1 MISSRGLAARFS
13 AVPAP
18 VQGALYMILAAL
30 GFSLMNMFIR
40 IAAAEMH
47 PFAIAFFRNAFALLF
62 ILPWLARTGLSGL
75 RTQRLGT
82 HVLRSLFGI
91 VAMLCWF
98 TSVVLL
104 PLGEAV
110 ALNFTVPLF
119 ATAGAALF
127 LGEKVGARRWAATFV
142 GFLGVLIVLRPG
154 FAEVTPAMAL
164 PIIASVFMA
173 ASVLLIKSL
182 SRTEHPA
189 TIVFYLN
196 MLLTPLSLGPALFFW
211 EWPRWPIVAALVA
224 LGLFATLSQLALTQ
238 AFSKTEASA
247 VMPFDYARLPFIA
260 IMAYLAFGEIP
271 SVWIWPGAAVIA
283 GATIYI
289 ARREAYVAR
298 LRAASGAAGESPRAQ
313 V

>member
-1 MISSRGLAARFS
+1 MITSRGIAARLS

-18 VQGALYMILAAL
+18 VQGALYMIAAAF

-40 IAAAEMH
+40 IAAAELH
-47 PFAIAFFRNAFALLF
+47 PFTIAFFRNLFALAF

-82 HVLRSLFGI
+82 HLLRGLFGI
-91 VAMLCWF
+91 TAMLCWF
-98 TSVVLL
+98 SSVVLL

-127 LGEKVGARRWAATFV
+127 LGEVVGIRRWAATFV

-154 FAEVTPAMAL
+154 FAEVTPVMAL

-173 ASVLLIKSL
+173 ASVLLVKSL

-189 TIVFYLN
+189 TIVLILN
-196 MLLTPLSLGPALFFW
+196 MILTPLSLGPALLYW
-211 EWPRWPIVAALVA
+211 QWPSWPVLAALVA
-224 LGLFATLSQLALTQ
+224 LGLFATFAQLALTQ
-238 AFSKTEASA
+238 AFSKAEAS
-247 VMPFDYARLPFIA
+247 VIIPFDYARLPFIA
-260 IMAYLAFGEIP
+260 VMAYFAFGEIP
-271 SVWIWPGAAVIA
+271 SAWTWPGAAVIA
-283 GATIYI
+283 SAAIYI
-289 ARREAYVAR
+289 ARREAKVAR
-298 LRAASGAAGESPRAQ
+298 VRAASGAAGESPKAQ
-313 V
+313 L